1 MKRLLYS
8 KIAMDD
14 LKGILDFIAKDN
26 ATAARSFIDAII
38 ATCHLLAQH
47 PEMGMLREDV
57 APTLR
62 VFWHQGYG
70 IYYRNHD
77 SELMIERVLHPALDN
92 RRQSFGDT

>member
-1 MKRLLYS
+1 MKRLLSS
-8 KIAMDD
+8 KIAVND
-14 LKGILDFIAKDN
+14 LQGILDFIAKDDPV
-26 ATAARSFIDAII
+26 AARSFIDAVI
-38 ATCHLLAQH
+38 ATCHRLAQH

-70 IYYRNHD
+70 VYYHNLD
-77 SELMIERVLHPALDN
+77 SELMIERVLHPSLDI

>member
-1 MKRLLYS
+1 LLYS
-8 KIAMDD
+8 KIAVDD
-14 LKGILDFIAKDN
+14 LKEILDFIAKDN
-26 ATAARSFIDAII
+26 PIAARSFIDAVI

-70 IYYRNHD
+70 VYYRNLD
-77 SELMIERVLHPALDN
+77 TELMIERVLHPSLDV
-92 RRQSFGDT
+92 RRKAFGET

>member
-8 KIAMDD
+8 ELAIDD

-26 ATAARSFIDAII
+26 PIAARSFVDAVI
-38 ATCHLLAQH
+38 ATCRLFAQH

-57 APTLR
+57 APMLR

-70 IYYRNHD
+70 IYYRNLD
-77 SELMIERVLHPALDN
+77 TELLIERVLHPSLDI
-92 RRQSFGDT
+92 RHLGFGHT